1 MYDQAG
7 MNGKDAMRGWRLR
20 RQDTKQTEIVT
31 TRRGWYI
38 QFGGKAIWVYR
49 ARHHRGG
56 CYQPADEYNSGVE
69 CACVSSTSQL
79 SVGYEAEGWRA
90 FGM

>member
-1 MYDQAG
+1 M
-7 MNGKDAMRGWRLR
+7 
-20 RQDTKQTEIVT
+20 EITT
-31 TRRGWYI
+31 TRHEAIRDSDDTARLVHTV
-38 QFGGKAIWVYR
+38 GGKAIRVYR
-49 ARHHRGG
+49 ARHHGGG
-56 CYQPADEYNSGVE
+56 CYQSADEYNSGVE